1 MALFE
6 NMFGS
11 RAEFRPAGRLEKS
24 DPLARKAYEAEKKTW
39 EAERKAANEERK
51 AYEKEMEK
59 RYGKNWLNIVQ
70 SQKRAQQR
78 STRKA
83 EVEKAAEDMRSG
95 KTSSFVGK
103 AGRDPYAGVEGP
115 LPMYRTPEEA
125 EAAGQARYISP
136 EQEQYMPAQAYVG
149 KSEQERA
156 AMETSGEY
164 PEVGRFKPTEGRGV
178 EVRRAIPQQ
187 RVFKAMIEGKPE
199 ESQVFETEA
208 EAKAFIKE
216 KGGKGA
222 VASVRGT
229 PEEMARYK
237 EESLSG
243 MREEA
248 RLKDLY
254 QQRRSQASAR
264 AEKLQTAM
272 RDYDEAESPELKA
285 TAGQRIEEARR
296 EIDVAQKT
304 RGMQPEQR
312 KKFEAGLADIVQK
325 RKEREEVTARR
336 TATARE
342 QRQAQLD
349 VADIKRSG
357 QELEKE
363 YNRIMLPLY
372 RASREA
378 ARKGNFAMQYE
389 IENVIAENT
398 AGVPR
403 DPTQRRAYFESGA
416 GEEWK
421 NRLIQRAEA
430 QAAYEARERSKSNTN
445 PTIYR

>member
-103 AGRDPYAGVEGP
+103 AGRDPYAGAGGK
-115 LPMYRTPEEA
+115 MITFKSQEEA
-125 EAAGQARYISP
+125 DKSGLTRYKLDEPQTFS
-136 EQEQYMPAQAYVG
+136 QYQQMPG
-149 KSEQERA
+149 
-156 AMETSGEY
+156 
-164 PEVGRFKPTEGRGV
+164 PV
-178 EVRRAIPQQ
+178 EVRKATPQQ
-187 RVFKAMIEGKPE
+187 RVFKAIIEGKPE

-254 QQRRSQASAR
+254 QQRRSQASTR

-272 RDYDEAESPELKA
+272 WDYDEAESPELKA

-325 RKEREEVTARR
+325 RKEREEATARR